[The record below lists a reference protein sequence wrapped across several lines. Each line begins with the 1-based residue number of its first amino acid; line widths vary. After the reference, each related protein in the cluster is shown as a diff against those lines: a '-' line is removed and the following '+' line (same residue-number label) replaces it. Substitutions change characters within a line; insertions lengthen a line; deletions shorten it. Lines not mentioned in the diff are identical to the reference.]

1 METVVVEPVVGPV
14 VVEPAVGETV
24 VELVVVE
31 PVVGPVVGET
41 VVEPVVVEPAV
52 GETVVEP
59 VAVSLP
65 AVHHQSLPIG
75 LKISHKCFLG
85 NNPYCPLIGLQH
97 RTSMLLWYWRC
108 NAPIV
113 FEIKLFVLAG
123 KIIVA
128 SFLPIASAGYC
139 PTSILGVF
147 TCHRYQSRST
157 FI

>member
-31 PVVGPVVGET
+31 PVVGPV
-41 VVEPVVVEPAV
+41 V